1 MTRTIRRIARHG
13 VGTLALASAAALSAC
28 SQAGNVGEILGSVL
42 GSATGQ
48 GQGGQAAQ
56 VSGVVRGVDTRNQ
69 QIGLQLSNGQTVG
82 VQYDNNTQVIYNNQ
96 RYNITSLEQGDQVTA
111 RIQQNGNA
119 YYTDLV
125 QVDAPVQGSTGSAG
139 TTSGNVMSISGTVRQ
154 VDPQNG
160 LFTLSTG
167 NYGTVTV
174 SLPYNV
180 SRSDQQRFQS
190 LRSGDGVRLYG
201 VFLNNQRVELRQFY

>member
-1 MTRTIRRIARHG
+1 MSASIHRLARRG
-13 VGTLALASAAALSAC
+13 AALLVLATGGLATGAC
-28 SQAGNVGEILGSVL
+28 SNAGNLGNILGSVL
-42 GSATGQ
+42 GGQ
-48 GQGGQAAQ
+48 TAGANNQ

-82 VQYDNNTQVIYNNQ
+82 IQYDNNTQVVYNNQ
-96 RYNITSLEQGDQVTA
+96 RYNVTSLDQGDQVTA

-125 QVDAPVQGSTGSAG
+125 QVDAPVQGANSTG
-139 TTSGNVMSISGTVRQ
+139 TTSNTNVQSITGTVRQ
-154 VDPQNG
+154 LDPQNG
-160 LFTLSTG
+160 LFTLNTN
-167 NYGTVTV
+167 NYGTLTV

-180 SRSDQQRFQS
+180 SRADQSRFQS
-190 LRSGDGVRLYG
+190 LRSGDAVRLYG